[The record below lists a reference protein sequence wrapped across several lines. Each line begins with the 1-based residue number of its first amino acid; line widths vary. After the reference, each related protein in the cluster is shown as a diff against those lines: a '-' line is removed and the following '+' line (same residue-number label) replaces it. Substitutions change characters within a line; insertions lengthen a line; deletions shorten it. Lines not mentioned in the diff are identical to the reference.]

1 MIFEAVYHSTGSEY
15 CHAIDEERIVIR
27 LRAARK
33 DIKECILCYG
43 NRVDYQN
50 PIRTQSVK
58 MELAASDRLFDYFE
72 AEIITDL
79 NRICYYFILYDG
91 RQSVYYYNNDFHNTL
106 EDDRNKYF
114 QFPYVRK
121 EDIAYVPGWAKE
133 AIIYQIFPD
142 SFATAKNYI
151 ACCSDEKTI
160 FDDIKCKSKLGG
172 TLKGITENINYLE
185 DLGVTC
191 IYLTPV
197 FAANSYHKYD
207 TIDYFT
213 IDPCFGSNEDLKE
226 LVEKCHKSGIRVILD
241 GVFNHTGADFFAF
254 RDVID
259 KGKYSRYKDWYFIKD
274 FPVRYDNNPNY
285 ECFAYVKN
293 MPKLNTGNREVI
305 EYFIN
310 VGVYW
315 IKEADIDGWRLDVAN
330 EVDFNF
336 WREFR
341 KAVKS
346 VKQDA
351 FLIGEIWHDA
361 REWLAG
367 DQFDSVMN
375 YNFNYVCKDF
385 FAKRSINVEQF
396 DKRINYLKM
405 RYKKNIQYAQMNLL
419 DSHDVPRFLS
429 YCDNDFKRFKLAIL
443 FQMTHVGVPS
453 IYYGDE
459 KGFYGIN
466 ENEFRRPMQWG
477 EDDEITKNLFEYY
490 KKLICIRKKY
500 IKEMSGKYKTIQTDI
515 KNNIYVYSRE
525 SEARKLIIAI
535 NNSNSTADVEIHFG
549 TKCSCVKEII
559 EGKEYYVNADRLQF
573 QLSDNSGVILE
584 VANE

>member
-15 CHAIDEERIVIR
+15 CHAIDEGRIIIR
-27 LRAARK
+27 LRAAKK

-43 NRVDYQN
+43 NRVDYSD

-58 MELAASDRLFDYFE
+58 MELVATDRLFDYFE
-72 AEIITDL
+72 SEIYTEL
-79 NRICYYFILYDG
+79 NRICYYFILYDV
-91 RQSVYYYNNDFHNTL
+91 RQSVYYYNNDFHNVL
-106 EDDRNKYF
+106 DHDRNKYF

-121 EDIAYVPGWAKE
+121 EDIAYVPQWAKE

-151 ACCSDEKTI
+151 ACCSDEKTLS
-160 FDDIKCKSKLGG
+160 DGLKCKSKLGG
-172 TLKGITENINYLE
+172 TLKGITDNIEYLE
-185 DLGVTC
+185 ELGATC
-191 IYLTPV
+191 IYLTPI

-207 TIDYFT
+207 TIDYYT

-226 LVEKCHKSGIRVILD
+226 LVRRCHKSGIRVILD

-254 RDVID
+254 RDVIE
-259 KGKYSRYKDWYFIKD
+259 KGQNSKYKDWYFIKD

-285 ECFAYVKN
+285 ECFAYVKS

-305 EYFIN
+305 KYFTD

-315 IKEADIDGWRLDVAN
+315 INEADIDGWRLDVAN

-341 KAVKS
+341 KSVKAVKPD
-346 VKQDA
+346 V

-361 REWLAG
+361 REWLSG

-375 YNFNYVCKDF
+375 YNFTYVCKDF
-385 FAKRSINVEQF
+385 FAGRIINVEQF
-396 DKRINYLKM
+396 DKRINYLRM

-429 YCDNDFKRFKLAIL
+429 YCEDDLKRLKLAVL
-443 FQMTHVGVPS
+443 FQMTHIGAPS

-459 KGFYGIN
+459 KGFSGRH
-466 ENEFRRPMQWG
+466 ENEFRKPMQW
-477 EDDEITKNLFEYY
+477 DDNEISLELFQYY
-490 KKLICIRKKY
+490 KKLISIRKKY
-500 IKEMSGKYKTIQTDI
+500 MNEMLGGHKTLNTDI
-515 KNNIYVYSRE
+515 KNNTYIYSRE
-525 SEARKLIIAI
+525 SDCRKLIVAI
-535 NNSNSTADVEIHFG
+535 NNSDSPADVKICLE
-549 TKCSCVKEII
+549 TKCNFVKELIEERQYAVNGDI
-559 EGKEYYVNADRLQF
+559 LEFQLEGK
-573 QLSDNSGVILE
+573 SGVIFE
-584 VANE
+584 VEHE